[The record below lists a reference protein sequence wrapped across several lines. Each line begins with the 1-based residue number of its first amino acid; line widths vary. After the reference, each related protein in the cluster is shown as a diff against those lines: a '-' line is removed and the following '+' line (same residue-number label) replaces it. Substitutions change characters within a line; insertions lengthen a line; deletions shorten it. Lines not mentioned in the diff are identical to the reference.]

1 MSVVKPIAALPRR
14 FYLQL
19 NTGGY
24 FMRFKPAIIAVALS
38 LLFSSSLSAAAEPLK
53 IGFMTTLSGPAASV
67 GKHMQDGFNLY
78 LKLHGN
84 KLGGRDVSLITVDD
98 ELKPDV
104 AVTRA
109 QALIERD
116 KVDFVTGIIFS
127 NVLAAVLKPVTNS
140 ETFLISAN
148 AGPSVFAGKGCN
160 PFFFNVSWQND
171 TVPEAMGKYLAEKGP
186 KQIAIITPNYQA
198 GKDMV
203 AGFKRYY
210 KGEIV
215 DEIYTQLNQLDFSAE
230 IARIAALK
238 PEGLFTFMPGGMGV
252 SLIKQYS
259 QAGLSRSI
267 PFYSVFVV
275 DETTLPA
282 TKDAALGL
290 LSTIQYAPTLDNES
304 NRIFA
309 PAFEKEFGYVPSYY
323 ASQAYD
329 AAQLIDSALAK
340 TGGATDDKNALREAL
355 ESADFKSV
363 RGDFRFNVNHF
374 PIQDYYLVKA
384 VKRADGAYMTEVVEK
399 VLDDH
404 GDAYASQCE
413 MK

>member
-1 MSVVKPIAALPRR
+1 MHLKS
-14 FYLQL
+14 
-19 NTGGY
+19 
-24 FMRFKPAIIAVALS
+24 AVAAAVMI
-38 LLFSSSLSAAAEPLK
+38 LLCSAPVPAKTEPLR

-67 GKHMQDGFNLY
+67 GKHMQDGFDLY

-84 KLGGRDVSLITVDD
+84 MLGGRNVELVTVDD

-104 AVTRA
+104 AVSKA

-116 KVDFVTGIIFS
+116 KVEFVTGIIFS
-127 NVLAAVLKPVTNS
+127 NVLAAVLKPVTDT

-171 TVPEAMGKYLAEKGP
+171 TVPEAMGKYLEEKGP
-186 KQIAIITPNYQA
+186 KKLAIITPNYQA

-230 IARIAALK
+230 LARVAAIK
-238 PEGLFTFMPGGMGV
+238 PDGLFTFMPGGMGV
-252 SLIKQYS
+252 SLVKQYS
-259 QAGLSRSI
+259 QAGLFESI

-282 TKDAALGL
+282 TREAALGL
-290 LSTIQYAPTLDNES
+290 LSTIQYAPTLDNEA

-309 PAFEKEFGYVPSYY
+309 PAFEKEYGYIPSYY

-329 AAQLIDSALAK
+329 AAQLIDSALNK
-340 TGGATDDKNALREAL
+340 TGGKTDDKNALRAAL
-355 ESADFKSV
+355 KSADFKSV

-384 VKRADGAYMTEVVEK
+384 VKRPDGAFVTEVVEK

-404 GDAYASQCE
+404 GDAYASECE

>member
-1 MSVVKPIAALPRR
+1 V
-14 FYLQL
+14 
-19 NTGGY
+19 
-24 FMRFKPAIIAVALS
+24 
-38 LLFSSSLSAAAEPLK
+38 
-53 IGFMTTLSGPAASV
+53 
-67 GKHMQDGFNLY
+67 
-78 LKLHGN
+78 
-84 KLGGRDVSLITVDD
+84 ITVDD
-98 ELKPDV
+98 ELKPDT
-104 AVTRA
+104 AVSKA

-127 NVLAAVLKPVTNS
+127 NVLAAVHRPVTDS
-140 ETFLISAN
+140 GTFLISAN

-160 PFFFNVSWQND
+160 PYFFNVSWQND
-171 TVPEAMGKYLAEKGP
+171 TVPEAMGKYLQEKGP
-186 KQIAIITPNYQA
+186 KRIAVITPNYQA

-230 IARIAALK
+230 LARLAALK
-238 PEGLFTFMPGGMGV
+238 PEALFTFMPGGMGV
-252 SLIKQYS
+252 ALVKQYS
-259 QAGLSRSI
+259 QAGLSAVI

-282 TKDAALGL
+282 TKEAAVGL
-290 LSTIQYAPTLDNES
+290 LSTIQYSPSLDNEA
-304 NRIFA
+304 NRIFVS
-309 PAFEKEFGYVPSYY
+309 AFEKEYGYLPSYY

-329 AAQLIDSALAK
+329 AAQLIDAALAK
-340 TGGATDDKNALREAL
+340 TGGRTDDKQGLRVAL
-355 ESADFKSV
+355 EAAEFQSV

-384 VKRADGAYMTEVVEK
+384 VQRPDGAFMTEVVEK

>member
-1 MSVVKPIAALPRR
+1 MRLKSIIAAAATILLCSTPLPAM
-14 FYLQL
+14 
-19 NTGGY
+19 T
-24 FMRFKPAIIAVALS
+24 
-38 LLFSSSLSAAAEPLK
+38 EPLR

-84 KLGGRDVSLITVDD
+84 LLGGRNVELITVDD

-104 AVTRA
+104 AVSKA

-116 KVDFVTGIIFS
+116 KVEFVTGIIFS
-127 NVLAAVLKPVTNS
+127 NVLAAVLKPVTDS

-171 TVPEAMGKYLAEKGP
+171 TVPEAMGKYLEEKGP
-186 KQIAIITPNYQA
+186 RKLAIITPNYQA

-230 IARIAALK
+230 LARVAAMK

-252 SLIKQYS
+252 SLVKQYS
-259 QAGLSRSI
+259 QAGLLGSI

-282 TKDAALGL
+282 TREAALGL
-290 LSTIQYAPTLDNES
+290 LSTIQYAPTLDNEA

-309 PAFEKEFGYVPSYY
+309 PAFEKEYGYIPSYY

-329 AAQLIDSALAK
+329 AAQLIDSALGK
-340 TGGATDDKNALREAL
+340 TGGKTDDKNSLRAAL

-384 VKRADGAYMTEVVEK
+384 VQRADGAFVTEVVEK

-404 GDAYASQCE
+404 GDAYASECA

>member
-1 MSVVKPIAALPRR
+1 MHLKSAIAAAAMILLCSAPV
-14 FYLQL
+14 
-19 NTGGY
+19 
-24 FMRFKPAIIAVALS
+24 PAKT
-38 LLFSSSLSAAAEPLK
+38 EPLR

-67 GKHMQDGFNLY
+67 GKHMQDGFDLY

-84 KLGGRDVSLITVDD
+84 MLGGRNVELVTVDD

-104 AVTRA
+104 AVSKA

-116 KVDFVTGIIFS
+116 KVEFVTGIIFS
-127 NVLAAVLKPVTNS
+127 NVLAAVLKPVTDT

-171 TVPEAMGKYLAEKGP
+171 TVPEAMGKYLEEKGP
-186 KQIAIITPNYQA
+186 KKLAIITPNYQA

-230 IARIAALK
+230 LARVAAIK
-238 PEGLFTFMPGGMGV
+238 PDGLFTFMPGGMGV
-252 SLIKQYS
+252 SLVKQYS
-259 QAGLSRSI
+259 QAGLFESI

-282 TKDAALGL
+282 TREAALGL
-290 LSTIQYAPTLDNES
+290 LSTIQYAPTLDNEA

-309 PAFEKEFGYVPSYY
+309 PAFEKEYGYIPSYY

-329 AAQLIDSALAK
+329 AAQLIDSALNK
-340 TGGATDDKNALREAL
+340 TGGKTDDKNALRAAL
-355 ESADFKSV
+355 KSADFKSV

-384 VKRADGAYMTEVVEK
+384 VKRPDGAFVTEVVEK

-404 GDAYASQCE
+404 GDAYASECE

>member
-1 MSVVKPIAALPRR
+1 MHKNTVFALALALATCWG
-14 FYLQL
+14 LQ
-19 NTGGY
+19 
-24 FMRFKPAIIAVALS
+24 
-38 LLFSSSLSAAAEPLK
+38 SARAAEPLK

-78 LKLHGN
+78 LKMHDD
-84 KLGGRDVSLITVDD
+84 KLGGRDVQLITVDD

-104 AVTRA
+104 AVGKA
-109 QALIERD
+109 QALIQRD
-116 KVDFVTGIIFS
+116 KVDLVTGIIFS
-127 NVLAAVLKPVTNS
+127 NILAAILKPVTDSN
-140 ETFLISAN
+140 TFLISAN
-148 AGPSVFAGKGCN
+148 AGPSIFAGEGCN

-171 TVPEAMGKYLAEKGP
+171 TVPEAMGKYLQEKGL
-186 KQIAIITPNYQA
+186 KQVAIITPNYQA

-210 KGEIV
+210 KGEII
-215 DEIYTQLNQLDFSAE
+215 DEIYTQLNQMDFSAE
-230 IARIAALK
+230 LARIAAAK
-238 PEGLFTFMPGGMGV
+238 PEALFTFMPGGMGV
-252 SLIKQYS
+252 ALVKQYS
-259 QAGLSRSI
+259 QAGLSGSV

-282 TKDAALGL
+282 TKESALGL
-290 LSTIQYAPTLDNES
+290 LSTIQYAPTLNNEA
-304 NRIFA
+304 NRIFVA
-309 PAFEKEFGYVPSYY
+309 AFEKEYGYVPSYY

-329 AAQLIDSALAK
+329 AAQLIDSGLTK
-340 TGGATDDKNALREAL
+340 TDGSTDDKLALRRAL
-355 ESADFKSV
+355 EAADFKSV

-384 VKRADGAYMTEVVEK
+384 AKRADGAFVTEVVEK

-404 GDAYASQCE
+404 SDSYASKCT

>member
-1 MSVVKPIAALPRR
+1 
-14 FYLQL
+14 
-19 NTGGY
+19 
-24 FMRFKPAIIAVALS
+24 
-38 LLFSSSLSAAAEPLK
+38 
-53 IGFMTTLSGPAASV
+53 MTTLTGPAASV

-78 LKLHGN
+78 LKLNGN
-84 KLGGRDVSLITVDD
+84 MLGGRDVKVITVDD

-109 QALIERD
+109 QALIERY

-127 NVLAAVLKPVTNS
+127 NVLAAVLKPVTDS

-148 AGPSVFAGKGCN
+148 AGPSIFAGKGCN

-171 TVPEAMGKYLAEKGP
+171 TVPEAMGVYLEEKGP
-186 KQIAIITPNYQA
+186 RKIAVMAPNYQA
-198 GKDMV
+198 GKDMI

-230 IARIAALK
+230 LARVAALK
-238 PEGLFTFMPGGMGV
+238 PEGLFAFMPGGMGV

-259 QAGLSRSI
+259 QAGLAGTI

-282 TKDAALGL
+282 TKEAALGL
-290 LSTIQYAPTLDNES
+290 LSTIQYAPTLENEA

-309 PAFEKEFGYVPSYY
+309 PAFEKEYGYVPSYY

-329 AAQLIDSALAK
+329 AAQLIDSALKK
-340 TGGATDDKNALREAL
+340 TGGRTDDKALLRGAL
-355 ESADFKSV
+355 ESGDFTSV

-384 VKRADGAYMTEVVEK
+384 VRRADGMFHTDILEK

-404 GDAYASQCE
+404 GDSYASECA

>member
-1 MSVVKPIAALPRR
+1 MHLKS
-14 FYLQL
+14 
-19 NTGGY
+19 
-24 FMRFKPAIIAVALS
+24 AVAAAVII
-38 LLFSSSLSAAAEPLK
+38 LLCSAPVPAKTEPLR

-67 GKHMQDGFNLY
+67 GKHMQDGFDLY

-84 KLGGRDVSLITVDD
+84 MLGGRNVELVTVDD

-104 AVTRA
+104 AVSKA

-116 KVDFVTGIIFS
+116 KVEFVTGIIFS
-127 NVLAAVLKPVTNS
+127 NVLAAVLKPVTDT

-171 TVPEAMGKYLAEKGP
+171 TVPEAMGKYLEEKGP
-186 KQIAIITPNYQA
+186 KKLAIITPNYQA

-230 IARIAALK
+230 LARVAAIK
-238 PEGLFTFMPGGMGV
+238 PDGLFTFMPGGMGV
-252 SLIKQYS
+252 SLVKQYS
-259 QAGLSRSI
+259 QAGLFESI

-282 TKDAALGL
+282 TREAALGL
-290 LSTIQYAPTLDNES
+290 LSTIQYAPTLDNEA

-309 PAFEKEFGYVPSYY
+309 PAFEKEYGYIPSYY

-329 AAQLIDSALAK
+329 AAQLIDSALNK
-340 TGGATDDKNALREAL
+340 TGGKTDDKNALRAAL
-355 ESADFKSV
+355 KSADFKSV

-384 VKRADGAYMTEVVEK
+384 VKRPDGAFVTEVVEK

-404 GDAYASQCE
+404 GDAYASECE

>member
-1 MSVVKPIAALPRR
+1 MSKLIGVIALG
-14 FYLQL
+14 FLY
-19 NTGGY
+19 
-24 FMRFKPAIIAVALS
+24 AIPVA
-38 LLFSSSLSAAAEPLK
+38 SAEEPLK
-53 IGFMTTLSGPAASV
+53 IGFMTTLSGPAAVV

-78 LKLHGN
+78 LELHEN
-84 KLGGRDVSLITVDD
+84 RLGGREVHVVTIDD

-104 AVTRA
+104 AVTKA

-127 NVLAAVLKPVTNS
+127 NVLAAILKPVTDS
-140 ETFLISAN
+140 ETFLVSAN

-171 TVPEAMGKYLAEKGP
+171 TVPEAMGKYLEEKGP
-186 KQIAIITPNYQA
+186 RKIAIVTPNYQA

-230 IARIAALK
+230 IARIAAIK

-252 SLIKQYS
+252 ALIKQYS
-259 QAGLSRSI
+259 QAGLAHSI

-282 TKDAALGL
+282 TKEAALGL
-290 LSTIQYAPTLDNES
+290 LSTIQYSPTLVNEA
-304 NRIFA
+304 NNIFA
-309 PAFEKEFGYVPSYY
+309 PAFEKEYGYVPSYY

-329 AAQLIDSALAK
+329 AAQLIDSALNK
-340 TGGATDDKNALREAL
+340 TGGKTDDKKALRAAL

-363 RGDFRFNVNHF
+363 RGDFRFNVNHY
-374 PIQDYYLVKA
+374 PIQDYYLVRA
-384 VKRADGAYMTEVVEK
+384 VQRSDGKFVTEVVEK

-404 GDAYASQCE
+404 GDAYASQCD

>member
-1 MSVVKPIAALPRR
+1 MSKLISVIALG
-14 FYLQL
+14 FLY
-19 NTGGY
+19 
-24 FMRFKPAIIAVALS
+24 AIPVA
-38 LLFSSSLSAAAEPLK
+38 SAEEPLK
-53 IGFMTTLSGPAASV
+53 IGFVTTLSGPAAVV

-78 LKLHGN
+78 LKLHEN
-84 KLGGRDVSLITVDD
+84 KLGGRDVHVVTVDD

-104 AVTRA
+104 AVTKA

-127 NVLAAVLKPVTNS
+127 NVLAAILKPVTDS
-140 ETFLISAN
+140 ETFLVSAN

-171 TVPEAMGKYLAEKGP
+171 TVPEAMGKYLEEKGP
-186 KQIAIITPNYQA
+186 RKIVIVTPNYQA

-230 IARIAALK
+230 IARIAAIK

-252 SLIKQYS
+252 ALIKQYS
-259 QAGLSRSI
+259 QAGLARSI

-282 TKDAALGL
+282 TKEAALGL
-290 LSTIQYAPTLDNES
+290 LSAIQYSPTLVNEA
-304 NRIFA
+304 NKIFA
-309 PAFEKEFGYVPSYY
+309 PAFEKEYGYVPSYY

-329 AAQLIDSALAK
+329 AAQLIDSALNK
-340 TGGATDDKNALREAL
+340 TGGKTDDKKALRAAL

-363 RGDFRFNVNHF
+363 RGDFRFNINHY
-374 PIQDYYLVKA
+374 PIQDYYLVRA
-384 VKRADGAYMTEVVEK
+384 VQRPDGKFVTEVIEK

>member
-1 MSVVKPIAALPRR
+1 MRLKSIIAAAA
-14 FYLQL
+14 
-19 NTGGY
+19 T
-24 FMRFKPAIIAVALS
+24 I
-38 LLFSSSLSAAAEPLK
+38 LLFSTPLPAKTEPLR

-84 KLGGRDVSLITVDD
+84 LLGGRNVELITVDD

-104 AVTRA
+104 AVSKA

-116 KVDFVTGIIFS
+116 KVEFVTGIIFS
-127 NVLAAVLKPVTNS
+127 NVLAAVLKPVTDS

-171 TVPEAMGKYLAEKGP
+171 TVPEAMGKYLEEKGP
-186 KQIAIITPNYQA
+186 RKLAIITPNYQA

-230 IARIAALK
+230 LARVAAMK
-238 PEGLFTFMPGGMGV
+238 PDGLFTFMPGGMGV
-252 SLIKQYS
+252 SLVKQYS
-259 QAGLSRSI
+259 QAGLFASI

-282 TKDAALGL
+282 TREAALGL
-290 LSTIQYAPTLDNES
+290 LSTIQYAPTLDNEA

-309 PAFEKEFGYVPSYY
+309 PAFEKEYGYIPSYY

-329 AAQLIDSALAK
+329 AAQLIDSALGK
-340 TGGATDDKNALREAL
+340 TGGKTDDKNSLRAALK
-355 ESADFKSV
+355 SADFKSV

-384 VKRADGAYMTEVVEK
+384 VKRADGAFLTEVVEK

-404 GDAYASQCE
+404 GDAYASECA

>member
-1 MSVVKPIAALPRR
+1 MHMKSIITAAATIFLCSTALPAK
-14 FYLQL
+14 
-19 NTGGY
+19 T
-24 FMRFKPAIIAVALS
+24 
-38 LLFSSSLSAAAEPLK
+38 EPIR

-84 KLGGRDVSLITVDD
+84 LLGGRSVELITVDD
-98 ELKPDV
+98 ELKPDL
-104 AVTRA
+104 AVSKA

-116 KVDFVTGIIFS
+116 KVEFVTGIIFS
-127 NVLAAVLKPVTNS
+127 NVLAAVLKPVTDS

-171 TVPEAMGKYLAEKGP
+171 TVPEAMGKYLEEKGP
-186 KQIAIITPNYQA
+186 RSLAIITPNYQA

-230 IARIAALK
+230 IARVAAMK

-252 SLIKQYS
+252 SLVKQYS
-259 QAGLSRSI
+259 QAGLFGSI

-282 TKDAALGL
+282 TREAALGL
-290 LSTIQYAPTLDNES
+290 LSTIQYAPTLDNEA

-309 PAFEKEFGYVPSYY
+309 PAFEKEYGYIPSYY

-329 AAQLIDSALAK
+329 AAQLIDSALGK
-340 TGGATDDKNALREAL
+340 TGGKTDDKNALREAL
-355 ESADFKSV
+355 KSADFKSV

-384 VKRADGAYMTEVVEK
+384 VKRADGAFTTEVVEK

-404 GDAYASQCE
+404 GDAYASECA

>member
-1 MSVVKPIAALPRR
+1 
-14 FYLQL
+14 
-19 NTGGY
+19 
-24 FMRFKPAIIAVALS
+24 
-38 LLFSSSLSAAAEPLK
+38 
-53 IGFMTTLSGPAASV
+53 
-67 GKHMQDGFNLY
+67 
-78 LKLHGN
+78 
-84 KLGGRDVSLITVDD
+84 
-98 ELKPDV
+98 LKPDI
-104 AVTRA
+104 AVGKV

-127 NVLAAVLKPVTNS
+127 NILAAVLKPVTDSNI
-140 ETFLISAN
+140 FLISAN
-148 AGPSVFAGKGCN
+148 AGPSIFAGEGCN

-171 TVPEAMGKYLAEKGP
+171 TVPEAMGKYLQEKGL
-186 KQIAIITPNYQA
+186 KSVAIITPNYQA

-230 IARIAALK
+230 LARVAAGK
-238 PEGLFTFMPGGMGV
+238 PEALFTFMPGGMGV
-252 SLIKQYS
+252 ALVKQYS
-259 QAGLSRSI
+259 QAGLSDAI

-290 LSTIQYAPTLDNES
+290 LGTIQYAPTLDNEA
-304 NRIFA
+304 NRTFET
-309 PAFEKEFGYVPSYY
+309 AFEKEYGYVPSYY

-329 AAQLIDSALAK
+329 AAQLIDSGLKK
-340 TGGATDDKNALREAL
+340 TGGATDDKIALRKAFEA
-355 ESADFKSV
+355 ADFKSV

-384 VKRADGAYMTEVVEK
+384 VQRADGAFVTEIVEK

-404 GDAYASQCE
+404 GDAYASKCM

>member
-1 MSVVKPIAALPRR
+1 MQKNIVFVLTLALAV
-14 FYLQL
+14 YSGLQ
-19 NTGGY
+19 
-24 FMRFKPAIIAVALS
+24 
-38 LLFSSSLSAAAEPLK
+38 SAGTSEPLK

-78 LKLHGN
+78 LKMHDN
-84 KLGGRDVSLITVDD
+84 QLGGRDVQLITVDD
-98 ELKPDV
+98 ELKPDI
-104 AVTRA
+104 AVGRA

-127 NVLAAVLKPVTNS
+127 NVLAAVLKPVTDS
-140 ETFLISAN
+140 KTFLISAN
-148 AGPSVFAGKGCN
+148 AGPSIFAGEGCN
-160 PFFFNVSWQND
+160 PYFFNVSWQND
-171 TVPEAMGKYLAEKGP
+171 TVPEAMGKYLQEKGL
-186 KQIAIITPNYQA
+186 KKIAIITPNYQA

-230 IARIAALK
+230 LARVAALK
-238 PEGLFTFMPGGMGV
+238 PEALFTFMPGGMGV
-252 SLIKQYS
+252 ALVKQYS
-259 QAGLSRSI
+259 QAGLPGAV

-282 TKDAALGL
+282 TKEAALGL
-290 LSTIQYAPTLDNES
+290 LSTIQYAPTLENDA
-304 NRIFA
+304 NRIFVT
-309 PAFEKEFGYVPSYY
+309 AFEKEYGYVPSYY

-329 AAQLIDSALAK
+329 AAQLIDSGLRK
-340 TGGATDDKNALREAL
+340 TGGATDDKDALRKAFEA
-355 ESADFKSV
+355 ADFKSV
-363 RGDFRFNVNHF
+363 RGDFRFNANHY

-384 VKRADGAYMTEVVEK
+384 IQRSDGAFVTEVVEK
-399 VLDDH
+399 VLEDH
-404 GDAYASQCE
+404 GDAYASKCV

>member
-1 MSVVKPIAALPRR
+1 
-14 FYLQL
+14 
-19 NTGGY
+19 
-24 FMRFKPAIIAVALS
+24 MRFKTTMGAIVLTI
-38 LLFSSSLSAAAEPLK
+38 FSSTTSTAQTEPLK
-53 IGFMTTLSGPAASV
+53 IGFMTTLTGPAASV
-67 GKHMQDGFNLY
+67 GKHMQDGFDLF
-78 LKLHGN
+78 LKLNGN
-84 KLGGRDVSLITVDD
+84 KLGGREVQVITVDD

-104 AVTRA
+104 AVTKA
-109 QALIERD
+109 HALIERD

-127 NVLAAVLKPVTNS
+127 NVLAAVHKPVTDS

-148 AGPSVFAGKGCN
+148 AGPSIFAGKGCHR
-160 PFFFNVSWQND
+160 FFFNVSWQND
-171 TVPEAMGKYLAEKGP
+171 TVPEAMGKYLEEKGP
-186 KQIAIITPNYQA
+186 RKVVVMAPNYQA

-230 IARIAALK
+230 LARVAALK

-259 QAGLSRSI
+259 QAGLAGAV

-282 TKDAALGL
+282 TKEAALGL
-290 LSTIQYAPTLDNES
+290 LSTIQYAPTLENEA
-304 NRIFA
+304 NAIFA
-309 PAFEKEFGYVPSYY
+309 PAFEKEYGYVPSYY

-329 AAQLIDSALAK
+329 AAQLIHSALNK
-340 TGGATDDKNALREAL
+340 TDGKTDDKAALMQAL
-355 ESADFKSV
+355 ESAEFKSV
-363 RGDFRFNVNHF
+363 RGDFRFNANHF

-384 VKRADGAYMTEVVEK
+384 VQRPDGAFHTEVVEK

-404 GDAYASQCE
+404 SDSYASECA